1 MTCWPKRRG
10 EKEDGKV
17 ILPVL
22 FIPPFYSIPSLSQA
36 QTQQVGK
43 WVTRFVIIASCFQGD
58 WVYIFRERG
67 WNEDKKKKKQKKNL
81 TTSQQHTDVLLEA
94 WNFTIRFK
102 VAILYI
108 YLLSYLDILIS

>member
-1 MTCWPKRRG
+1 MPANATG
-10 EKEDGKV
+10 GKEDGKV

-22 FIPPFYSIPSLSQA
+22 FIPPFYSIPSLSRA

-67 WNEDKKKKKQKKNL
+67 
-81 TTSQQHTDVLLEA
+81 
-94 WNFTIRFK
+94 
-102 VAILYI
+102 
-108 YLLSYLDILIS
+108 